1 VSEREKEI
9 LNSIIEILKNHLN
22 PDRIILFGSRAKNI
36 FNQNADFDIAIDY
49 EKVDIRKHRK
59 IMEDI
64 EKAAGLFKVDIVYLK
79 NVDEEFKKIIL
90 NTGKIIY
97 ESRK

>member
-1 VSEREKEI
+1 
-9 LNSIIEILKNHLN
+9 
-22 PDRIILFGSRAKNI
+22 
-36 FNQNADFDIAIDY
+36 
-49 EKVDIRKHRK
+49 VDIRKHRK

-64 EKAAGLFKVDIVYLK
+64 EKAAGLFKIDIVYLK

>member
-64 EKAAGLFKVDIVYLK
+64 EKAAGLFKIDIVYLK